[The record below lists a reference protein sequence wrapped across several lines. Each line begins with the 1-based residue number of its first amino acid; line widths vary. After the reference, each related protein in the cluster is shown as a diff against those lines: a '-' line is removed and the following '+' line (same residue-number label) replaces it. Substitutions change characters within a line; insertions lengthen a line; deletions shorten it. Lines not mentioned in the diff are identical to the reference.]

1 MLQASTLP
9 ALNASM
15 LGTYSNHL
23 KSTFTP
29 AVSNQCLCRAMSQAT
44 QPGQSLYAITSGA
57 PAGGF
62 GAFAGFSV
70 PVAVSTAGST
80 FGLGGSDLHPATTN
94 APARATLHV
103 ENTEN
108 TRLSCITWVLAPE
121 CFHNM

>member
-1 MLQASTLP
+1 MLQASTVP

-29 AVSNQCLCRAMSQAT
+29 AVSNQCLCSAMSHAT

-62 GAFAGFSV
+62 GAFTGVSV
-70 PVAVSTAGST
+70 PVAVSSAGSL
-80 FGLGGSDLHPATTN
+80 FGFGDSDLQPALAS
-94 APARATLHV
+94 APASATLNV

-108 TRLSCITWVLAPE
+108 TRLSC
-121 CFHNM
+121 